1 MKNLLIICS
10 FLSFVYPDSPITSTI
25 FYDNYLDVEIIRDAS
40 ENNILTHEGCI
51 YLSNDKIPMENKLA
65 LINAISWT
73 FPKEGGN
80 HLDNSKLYTNFLNE
94 KYGTKFSLDTE
105 LPYSNSEL
113 LSLAYLIS
121 MGDYFNM
128 EIPNKILVQV
138 HGDIKNTISFNIIR
152 TLVSC
157 QVLLNDMD
165 KWCQIWNDYDAVISN
180 MNFVMDMKKKSIDDI
195 TSYIIAYKHN
205 CKN

>member
-1 MKNLLIICS
+1 MKNSLIIFY
-10 FLSFVYPDSPITSTI
+10 FLSFLYSDSPITSTI
-25 FYDNYLDVEIIRDAS
+25 FYDNYLDVDVIRDAS
-40 ENNILTHEGCI
+40 ENQILSQEACV
-51 YLSNDKIPMENKLA
+51 YLSNNKIPIENKIA

-80 HLDNSKLYTNFLNE
+80 YLDNFKLYTNFLNE

-113 LSLAYLIS
+113 LSLAYLRA

-128 EIPNKILVQV
+128 EIPNKILEQV
-138 HGDIKNTISFNIIR
+138 HGDIKKSISFNIIR

-165 KWCQIWNDYDAVISN
+165 NWCQIWKDYDLVISN
-180 MNFVMDMKKKSIDDI
+180 KNFVMDMKKKSIDDI